1 MYSEAVSKYMNVPQM
16 IKRDIIVSSLFY
28 AHKFRDW
35 SHIILSSDNLLCF
48 MLIEVF
54 LANDIMIKDF
64 AKIQRTDTHYL
75 GNGILCIRPQFPPWP
90 TESLSLFCTS
100 QTRSWCCWR
109 GCVGGK
115 SDCFSCRAESPAA
128 SPGAQ
133 TETWLLLRSCFPP
146 QSSSLP

>member
-54 LANDIMIKDF
+54 GKWLMIKDF
-64 AKIQRTDTHYL
+64 AKVQRTDTHYL